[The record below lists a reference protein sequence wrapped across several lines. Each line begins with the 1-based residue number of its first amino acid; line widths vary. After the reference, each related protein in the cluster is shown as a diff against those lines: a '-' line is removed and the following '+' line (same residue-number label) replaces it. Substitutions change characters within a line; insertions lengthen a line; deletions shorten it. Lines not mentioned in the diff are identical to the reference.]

1 MVITDP
7 IALPPGPRTAEASGR
22 FVIRLPTPI
31 SPARPPHTPSQPPP
45 LPEIPLRPRWLGW
58 R

>member
-7 IALPPGPRTAEASGR
+7 IALPPGPRTAEATGR
-22 FVIRLPTPI
+22 FITRLPTPTQ
-31 SPARPPHTPSQPPP
+31 SGRPTRAQPQPAP
-45 LPEIPLRPRWLGW
+45 LPKIPLRPRWLGW

>member
-7 IALPPGPRTAEASGR
+7 IAIQRGPRAAEATGR
-22 FVIRLPTPI
+22 FIPRLPGLD
-31 SPARPPHTPSQPPP
+31 RPPRCSFSNPTPRPVF
-45 LPEIPLRPRWLGW
+45 EIPLRPRWLGW

>member
-22 FVIRLPTPI
+22 FVIRLPTPTRRRMRLKR
-31 SPARPPHTPSQPPP
+31 S
-45 LPEIPLRPRWLGW
+45 LP
-58 R
+58 